1 MLTYQWT
8 FEEEKWNL
16 RDGAGASL
24 FEPQTNEEV
33 RSLTSLY
40 YRRSTSRYLCFAQ
53 FSLLYSSS
61 STIFLIRL
69 NLLAP

>member
-40 YRRSTSRYLCFAQ
+40 YRRFNIQIPLLRPIPTTVQQ
-53 FSLLYSSS
+53 F
-61 STIFLIRL
+61 
-69 NLLAP
+69 